1 MSTRMLID
9 ARHPEE
15 TRVAVLKGNRIEEFD
30 FDSADHKQIKGNIYL
45 AKVTRVEPSLQA
57 AFVDFGGNR
66 HGFLAFSEIHPDY
79 YQIPKEDREALLA
92 EEAAHAEEEAALRA
106 SEDDDDETRGGESS
120 RDYGDDDYAD
130 EDGVTEIDTSEK
142 DHVST
147 IEDGHVDN
155 DFDEEADDDGAHDGG
170 RDDGRADDGDDDGD
184 REDEAADGNRRG
196 RGRDR
201 GGDRGRGGRRQGRS
215 GQAPARAQA
224 DELRAKRME
233 LRRRY
238 KIQDVIHRR
247 QVLLVQVVKEERGNK
262 GAALTTY
269 LSLAGRYCVLM
280 PNSSHGG
287 GISRKISSVTDRKRL
302 KSIISEMD
310 LPKSMGCIVRTAG
323 LSRTKVEIKR
333 DFDYLARLW
342 DEIRETTL
350 GSSAPALIHSDSDL
364 IKRAIRDIYN
374 KEIEEVVVEGE
385 AGFRAARDFMKLL
398 MPSHARRVKAYIDP
412 VPLFQ
417 RYGAEDQLTAM
428 YDPVVQLK
436 SGGYIVINPTEALV
450 SIDINSGRSTK
461 EHGIEATAVNT
472 NLEAARERARQLRL
486 RDMAGLVVIDFID
499 MEYGSNVRKVEKAM
513 KDALKNDRAR
523 IQVGRISS
531 FGLMEMSRQRL
542 RTGVLEATTRS
553 CPHCDGTGLVRTAAS
568 AGLSAL
574 RMIEDEAAKGKGTT
588 ITLFASQ
595 EAAIYVLN
603 TKRADLAEI
612 EERYGVTVEVIPEG
626 ENEGAKMRVASSG
639 PRNEFVPRFEA
650 ITFAEEEE
658 DDLPYEEEDEEEGEE
673 TAAEEQSRRERGDD
687 GDGEGGSG
695 RRKRRKRRRGRRED
709 GREDGST
716 EPRAETEGATS
727 AEDYDGEEGDAYE
740 GDGDEGDEDRAD
752 QPRQTGDEVVEGEA
766 PRKRRRRGRRR
777 RGGRNREEG
786 GEGFGDNQN
795 EDGLNEDGS
804 YAESDSD
811 GDSDGDSDAGDS
823 AEPALPEAEEPAP
836 KPRSRRRKK
845 PADADDIA
853 VVADETPVAV
863 EASAEGEAEAEAPK
877 KRARRKKAEPAA
889 ETEGEAREIE
899 AAAEPVAE
907 KPKRTRRKKAEATD
921 VPAEAAVNAE
931 APEAAAVTALAEATE
946 PAAAPEPAAPEAWA
960 EEPAPVATMEP
971 APVAEPGPA
980 PAPASEEAPAPR
992 RSGWWQRTFGE

>member
-1 MSTRMLID
+1 MTTRMLID
-9 ARHPEE
+9 ARHQEE

-30 FDSADHKQIKGNIYL
+30 FESADHKQIKGNIYL

-106 SEDDDDETRGGESS
+106 AEDADYEDGAEGELGDDEGYENG
-120 RDYGDDDYAD
+120 
-130 EDGVTEIDTSEK
+130 GVTEIDTSDE
-142 DHVST
+142 VAT
-147 IEDGHVDN
+147 LEDGHVEN
-155 DFDEEADDDGAHDGG
+155 GFDHAGEEADEAE
-170 RDDGRADDGDDDGD
+170 AEDGDDVAEGEEGD
-184 REDEAADGNRRG
+184 EEGRGQRG
-196 RGRDR
+196 RGRR
-201 GGDRGRGGRRQGRS
+201 RQGGRGRG
-215 GQAPARAQA
+215 RAKEA
-224 DELRAKRME
+224 DELRAKRMA

-238 KIQDVIHRR
+238 KIQDVIQRR

-287 GISRKISSVTDRKRL
+287 GISRKISSASDRKRL
-302 KSIISEMD
+302 KTIISELG

-323 LSRTKVEIKR
+323 LSRTKTEIKR

-342 DEIRETTL
+342 DGIREDTL
-350 GSSAPALIHSDSDL
+350 KSSAPALIHSDSDL

-374 KEIEEVVVEGE
+374 KDIEDVVVEGE
-385 AGFRAARDFMKLL
+385 AGYRAAKDFMKLL
-398 MPSHARRVKAYIDP
+398 MPSHSRRVKAYSDP

-461 EHGIEATAVNT
+461 EHGIEATALNT
-472 NLEAARERARQLRL
+472 NLEAAREIARQLRL

-553 CPHCDGTGLVRTAAS
+553 CPHCDGSGLVRTAGS

-574 RMIEDEAAKGKGTT
+574 RLIEDEAAKGKGSV
-588 ITLFASQ
+588 ISLYAST
-595 EAAIYVLN
+595 EASIYLLN
-603 TKRADLAEI
+603 AKRGDLAEI
-612 EERYGVTVEVIPEG
+612 EARYGVRVEVIPEG

-639 PRNEFVPRFEA
+639 PRPEFVPKFEPIA
-650 ITFAEEEE
+650 FEEDEDDLIEDAFEEEE
-658 DDLPYEEEDEEEGEE
+658 
-673 TAAEEQSRRERGDD
+673 AEERGERHER
-687 GDGEGGSG
+687 GDGEGRSRG
-695 RRKRRKRRRGRRED
+695 RRKRRRGRGRDRQDDASGEGRED
-709 GREDGST
+709 ADDDGEGTDAAESEGDEPRDEGREDG
-716 EPRAETEGATS
+716 EG
-727 AEDYDGEEGDAYE
+727 
-740 GDGDEGDEDRAD
+740 
-752 QPRQTGDEVVEGEA
+752 

-777 RGGRNREEG
+777 RGGRNRQD
-786 GEGFGDNQN
+786 GEGEQ
-795 EDGLNEDGS
+795 S
-804 YAESDSD
+804 
-811 GDSDGDSDAGDS
+811 
-823 AEPALPEAEEPAP
+823 
-836 KPRSRRRKK
+836 
-845 PADADDIA
+845 
-853 VVADETPVAV
+853 V
-863 EASAEGEAEAEAPK
+863 EEGEAEPAE
-877 KRARRKKAEPAA
+877 AEPAA
-889 ETEGEAREIE
+889 ETAPTVEPEAE
-899 AAAEPVAE
+899 AEPAPAE
-907 KPKRTRRKKAEATD
+907 KPKRTRRKKAEPTADEAGAEPAAASAPVAATEAAPAEKPKRTRRKKAD
-921 VPAEAAVNAE
+921 AEAPAAEAVPAEAAPAE
-931 APEAAAVTALAEATE
+931 ASALD
-946 PAAAPEPAAPEAWA
+946 AAPAEKPKRTRRKKVEAAPEAEA
-960 EEPAPVATMEP
+960 EAAPEAVAPE
-971 APVAEPGPA
+971 AVAD
-980 PAPASEEAPAPR
+980 APASAPAETGEAGETESSEPR
-992 RSGWWQRTFGE
+992 RGGWWQRTFGN